1 MDFGG
6 DVNANFGAV
15 AANGGDIFVLHHFHK
30 EAIYHIKPVRRGN
43 LPGPVLP
50 RVLYLNATHH

>member
-30 EAIYHIKPVRRGN
+30 ESIYHIKPVRRVN
-43 LPGPVLP
+43 LPGPVCCI
-50 RVLYLNATHH
+50 